1 MLFSGVELRWA
12 SPYTSSKLQAGLE
25 PPPNQDNR
33 LQLCTLHYNFHLRK
47 NVHISHLV
55 VCLLIMYFLGQL
67 CLIRTESR
75 PLLRPVI
82 LCFLVCGTSLPSLQ
96 IMLDLFSIPA
106 TLRQLFSG
114 VCITAHTRLL
124 QSSFSHPAKRMAT
137 WLVVLIMFDST
148 GGSLAWAGGTLVILC
163 CLL

>member
-1 MLFSGVELRWA
+1 
-12 SPYTSSKLQAGLE
+12 
-25 PPPNQDNR
+25 
-33 LQLCTLHYNFHLRK
+33 
-47 NVHISHLV
+47 
-55 VCLLIMYFLGQL
+55 MYFLGQL

-163 CLL
+163 CLLWNFYALVQWKQPCHVSEQESWTQWPWYIHRGCGAGIHLLHQLPGSLPVEEERETSET